1 MMARCFHILPQASS
15 NHLPIAAKKP
25 RLEAAPPCMPIADI
39 LRPTHG
45 TYLLD
50 AWYIPHHMTV
60 SRSKPW
66 SIPPEREK
74 CMFYVELTSFG
85 TDIFCHKAT
94 KKFIFHLPAE
104 RLADESGLILARGFM
119 STSRGPDSRNERSGC
134 AGTLRRCAL
143 LLARQIQPLPRGVPQ
158 VQNQIVLRYTLRD
171 LRGFGTRPSKRC
183 GRSGL
188 LGTAPCRRGS
198 VGGDCN
204 AHARASRSGED
215 AVRSRPHA
223 RGQGTPRMCGAL
235 PSAPTESAW

>member
-1 MMARCFHILPQASS
+1 MPGLHLCRESERPDRPFHILPQASS

-25 RLEAAPPCMPIADI
+25 RLAAALPCMPIADI

-94 KKFIFHLPAE
+94 KKFIFYFQPREWRMKVASFWRAPFVAAE
-104 RLADESGLILARGFM
+104 LR
-119 STSRGPDSRNERSGC
+119 SRG
-134 AGTLRRCAL
+134 RR
-143 LLARQIQPLPRGVPQ
+143 
-158 VQNQIVLRYTLRD
+158 
-171 LRGFGTRPSKRC
+171 
-183 GRSGL
+183 
-188 LGTAPCRRGS
+188 
-198 VGGDCN
+198 
-204 AHARASRSGED
+204 
-215 AVRSRPHA
+215 
-223 RGQGTPRMCGAL
+223 
-235 PSAPTESAW
+235 